1 MKKQNKLLTKE
12 EIFDALRKH
21 RDILLRYKVKEI
33 GLFGSIVKGQQSEK
47 SDIDFFANFEEPS
60 IENFMGLTSF
70 LENLFGKKVEILTPA
85 GIESIRINHVK
96 EEIKRSIVYA

>member
-47 SDIDFFANFEEPS
+47 SDIDFFADFEEPS
-60 IENFMGLTSF
+60 VENFMGLCFF
-70 LENLFGKKVEILTPA
+70 LENLFRRKVEILTPA
-85 GIESIRINHVK
+85 GVESIRINHVK
-96 EEIKRSIVYA
+96 EEIKRSVVYA